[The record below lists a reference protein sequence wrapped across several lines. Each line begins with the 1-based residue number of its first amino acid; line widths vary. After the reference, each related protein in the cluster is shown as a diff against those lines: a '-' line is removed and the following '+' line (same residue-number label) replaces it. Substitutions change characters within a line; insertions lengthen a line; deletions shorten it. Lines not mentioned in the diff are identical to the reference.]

1 TVEDNQDPEITCIA
15 NQTVDTD
22 TDVCTYTHSGIGWDA
37 TATDNCTTED
47 RGEVLKGATTG
58 NGTSLDGV
66 VFNLGTTTVPWTTTD
81 GSSNTDVCSYTV
93 TVEDNQDPE
102 ITCTTNQ
109 TVDTDADV
117 CTYTHSGTGWDATAT
132 DNCSVNTINYILTGA
147 TTGTGTSLDGVIF
160 NLGITTV
167 TWKLGNAWCRYD
179 LCSYTVTEED
189 NQAPAITCTTNQTVD
204 TDADVC
210 TYTHS
215 GTGWDATATDNC
227 SVDTIEYVLTG
238 DTTGTGTSLD
248 GVVFNLGTTTV
259 TWTATDGSSNTDICS
274 YTVTVEDSQDPAITC
289 TTNQMVDTD
298 ADVCTYTHS
307 GTGWDATATDNCSV
321 DTIAYELTGATL
333 GNGTSLDGVTF
344 NLGTT
349 TVIWTVIDGS
359 NNEDECSFTV
369 LVEDNQDPE

>member
-109 TVDTDADV
+109 TVDTDTNV
-117 CTYTHSGTGWDATAT
+117 CTYTHSGTA
-132 DNCSVNTINYILTGA
+132 
-147 TTGTGTSLDGVIF
+147 
-160 NLGITTV
+160 
-167 TWKLGNAWCRYD
+167 
-179 LCSYTVTEED
+179 
-189 NQAPAITCTTNQTVD
+189 
-204 TDADVC
+204 
-210 TYTHS
+210 
-215 GTGWDATATDNC
+215 WDATATDNC
-227 SVDTIEYVLTG
+227 SVDTIEYV
-238 DTTGTGTSLD
+238 
-248 GVVFNLGTTTV
+248 
-259 TWTATDGSSNTDICS
+259 
-274 YTVTVEDSQDPAITC
+274 
-289 TTNQMVDTD
+289 
-298 ADVCTYTHS
+298 
-307 GTGWDATATDNCSV
+307 
-321 DTIAYELTGATL
+321 LTGATL